1 MGAFTNIDSNEV
13 LSDNDIDFIHRI
25 AKKIHTSGLVTPCMF
40 FLEMIRP
47 FSSLGSHAL
56 VFMGPLITGFIQS
69 DGYYRAA
76 ELLNN
81 KNTLAILLDE
91 IERLELLYS
100 GDGME
105 KKN

>member
-13 LSDNDIDFIHRI
+13 LSDNDIDFINRI
-25 AKKIHTSGLVTPCMF
+25 AKKIHTSGFVTPCMF
-40 FLEMIRP
+40 FLEMVRP

-81 KNTLAILLDE
+81 KNSLAILLDE
-91 IERLELLYS
+91 VERLELLYS

-105 KKN
+105 KNN